1 MHSCRLADTPT
12 PPPPPF
18 CRLKHY
24 RFLRPARTQRAV
36 PAALRYVQLLP
47 RQYADRRTY
56 NMLLSVCADAR
67 DVRSGLHAAD
77 MLNAAGLR
85 MDTLLYTN
93 LIKGE

>member
-1 MHSCRLADTPT
+1 MHPCRLADPL
-12 PPPPPF
+12 PPPPL